1 MTLTIELAPATL
13 ERLKAEAAATGKD
26 VQTLIG
32 EAVEAR
38 FARRRQSLA
47 EILKPIHDEREASG
61 ISEEELEFLVDDA
74 ARETRLERRGSRS
87 GQ

>member
-1 MTLTIELAPATL
+1 MTLTIELPPATL

-26 VQTLIG
+26 VQTLVG

-38 FARRRQSLA
+38 FARRRQSFA
-47 EILKPIHDEREASG
+47 EILKPIHVEVEARG
-61 ISEEELEFLVDDA
+61 ISEQELESLVDDA
-74 ARETRLERRGSRS
+74 ARETRLERRGSQK